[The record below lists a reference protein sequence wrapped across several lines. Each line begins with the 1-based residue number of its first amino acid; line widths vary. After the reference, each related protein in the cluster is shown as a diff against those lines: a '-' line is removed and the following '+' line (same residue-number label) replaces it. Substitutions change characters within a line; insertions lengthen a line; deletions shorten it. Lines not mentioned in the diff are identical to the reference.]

1 MMEPLQI
8 LESDSHGGSA
18 MLLAATCAV
27 AALGGLAFGYALAVP
42 SGALP
47 HLRDRFLLSSAQ
59 QELAVGAA
67 LAGALVASLLG
78 GPLLDRLGRRSA
90 VACSGAL
97 LVTGSAF
104 LACAPSYAALL
115 GGRAVVGVAIAASSV
130 ATCVYVAE
138 VAHPRRRGALVSAY
152 ELGVTG
158 GVLAAYAA
166 NLVLGRGPGGTVG
179 GVAPWRWMFGLC
191 CVPALAQVM
200 LLVACLPASPS
211 SLLRC
216 GQAEAAERTLRRI
229 LGQQDVSAEIDALRS
244 SLEMEK
250 QYSVLDLLRR
260 KDSMR
265 TRMLI
270 GGGLVAFQQLTGQ
283 PTVLFYA
290 ASVFRAAGYRGEASV
305 LLASVGLG
313 LVKVAA
319 TSVAV
324 AVVDRVGRRRSLLA
338 GSVAMALSLAAVAA
352 ATSGLGDAAGG
363 NTSAVASGG
372 NDTMGGPSWANW
384 THVEDG
390 GVSVGPTA
398 RWASLLAILAFVG
411 AFSLSYGP
419 MTWVLLSEIFPAG
432 IKGRAIAVTTSL
444 NWGINLVVSL
454 VFLDIIECLG
464 LSMTFLLYAI
474 MGVVSVVFVNAFVPE
489 TKGQTLEEI
498 SQQLNSTH
506 TRALWCCGDAKRR
519 QNREEVQYRRLDG
532 CAPL

>member
-18 MLLAATCAV
+18 VLLAATCAV

-67 LAGALVASLLG
+67 LAGALVASFLG
-78 GPLLDRLGRRSA
+78 GPLLDRLGRRAA
-90 VACSGAL
+90 VGCSGAL

-115 GGRAVVGVAIAASSV
+115 GGRAVVGAAIAASSV

-166 NLVLGRGPGGTVG
+166 NLVLGRGPGETVG

-200 LLVACLPASPS
+200 LLVACLPASPR

-229 LGQQDVSAEIDALRS
+229 LGQQDVSADIDALRS

-260 KDSMR
+260 KDNMR

-270 GGGLVAFQQLTGQ
+270 GGGLVTFQQLTGQ

-290 ASVFRAAGYRGEASV
+290 ASVFRAAGYRGEASA

-454 VFLDIIECLG
+454 VFLDIIASNHPPLPQCL
-464 LSMTFLLYAI
+464 
-474 MGVVSVVFVNAFVPE
+474 
-489 TKGQTLEEI
+489 
-498 SQQLNSTH
+498 
-506 TRALWCCGDAKRR
+506 
-519 QNREEVQYRRLDG
+519 
-532 CAPL
+532 